1 MSETTTGAP
10 DPPRVSSG
18 CRGGCL
24 LGLLIAV
31 VIIGAI
37 AWGAISTYGGA
48 YQMTSPAARTFEPLP
63 PDQSATVENQIQAA
77 KQALT
82 KGEPAEI
89 HLSPEELNAWFFAGP
104 KNYEFAERMRF
115 GTEDDWLVAN
125 VSVPLTFMGQL
136 PFAPSFH
143 DRFFNGKLAVRLS
156 ADHGQ
161 LKVENFDLVGNG
173 KRLPWLFTSQSYKQ
187 TVTQAVNKALKD
199 RLAAEGS
206 LADEIESIRV
216 ANNEI
221 VVKFGK
227 GEEVKG
233 EK

>member
-1 MSETTTGAP
+1 MSENTTGAP
-10 DPPRVSSG
+10 NPPRVSSG

-24 LGLLIAV
+24 LGLFIVV

-37 AWGAISTYGGA
+37 AWGAISTYAGA
-48 YQMTSPAARTFEPLP
+48 YQMTSPAAGTFEPLA
-63 PDQSATVENQIQAA
+63 PDHQSATVQNQIQAVQ
-77 KQALT
+77 QALT
-82 KGEPAEI
+82 RGEPADI
-89 HLSPEELNAWFFAGP
+89 HLTLEELNAWFFADP
-104 KNYEFAERMRF
+104 KNHALAEHMRF
-115 GTEDDWLVAN
+115 GTEADWLVAN

-161 LKVENFDLVGNG
+161 LKVENFDLEGNG

-187 TVTQAVNKALKD
+187 TVTQAVNKALRD
-199 RLAAEGS
+199 RLGTDGS
-206 LADEIESIRV
+206 LADEIESIRI

-227 GEEVKG
+227 S

>member
-1 MSETTTGAP
+1 MSENTTGAP
-10 DPPRVSSG
+10 NPPHVSSG

-24 LGLLIAV
+24 LVLLIAV
-31 VIIGAI
+31 VIVGAI

-48 YQMTSPAARTFEPLP
+48 YQMTSPAARTFEPLA
-63 PDQSATVENQIQAA
+63 PDHQSAAVENQIQAA
-77 KQALT
+77 QRALT
-82 KGEPAEI
+82 RGEPAEI
-89 HLSPEELNAWFFAGP
+89 HLTPEELNAWFFSDP
-104 KNYEFAERMRF
+104 KNQEVAEHMRF
-115 GTEDDWLVAN
+115 GTEADWLVAN

-143 DRFFNGKLAVRLS
+143 DRFFNGKLAIRLS

-161 LKVENFDLVGNG
+161 LKVESFDLEGNG

-199 RLAAEGS
+199 RLGAEGS
-206 LADEIESIRV
+206 LADEIESIRI

-221 VVKFGK
+221 VVKFAK
-227 GEEVKG
+227 S